1 MWTTDF
7 DYVYNVVMSKTITK
21 TFNDKTIRGIY
32 DINLSSYFFS
42 ATDIVSILVNTKNSR
57 KYWNTLKSRKE
68 ELMSISYSH
77 KLMSIDNKVY
87 MSDTLNIEGIQ
98 TLNNYIKSCMC
109 GQLISF
115 LNANF
120 KKNFSMEEQLIE
132 VINVYASSLDLLDS
146 YDHQT
151 LTKPKG
157 NKAIYQLT
165 YDNALEIINSMKF
178 KDSSSLFGVEKEKGK
193 LNGILVAVHQEVF
206 GEEIYP
212 SLEEKAAHLLYF
224 LVKDHPFVDGCK
236 RIAATLFLEFL
247 NKNHALIKNG
257 ELVISPK
264 ALVAITV
271 LVAESNPIEMD
282 MIIKLIMNLIV

>member
-1 MWTTDF
+1 
-7 DYVYNVVMSKTITK
+7 MSKTITK

-32 DINLSSYFFS
+32 DTNLSSYFFS

-98 TLNNYIKSCMC
+98 TLNKYIKSSMC

-120 KKNFSMEEQLIE
+120 KKNLSMEEQLIE

-157 NKAIYQLT
+157 NKTIYQLT

-206 GEEIYP
+206 GEEVYP
-212 SLEEKAAHLLYF
+212 SIEEKAAHLLYF